1 MDESERPDGLDD
13 SWRDRLVAIGKG
25 AAGAIPW
32 GGGLVAEIVGA
43 VIPGQ
48 RADRIADY
56 LRALSARVDA
66 MSTDLRDA
74 LPRNA
79 EKIDLIEEGG
89 YQAARATS
97 QERIDHIVEAV
108 AQGLSEN
115 DAHVVRRKRLLQL
128 LGELDDDE
136 VGVLNAYGRSYGGGD
151 REAFERINRPD
162 PMHMQSSRV
171 EIEQNH
177 LFDAGKVHLLRLG
190 LLRKQYPSVRKGE
203 VPDFDSRSGDYKHS
217 IEVSGLGRL
226 LLKEIGMVTPFDA
239 EEAQS

>member
-74 LPRNA
+74 LPMNA
-79 EKIDLIEEGG
+79 EKIDLIEE
-89 YQAARATS
+89 AAT
-97 QERIDHIVEAV
+97 
-108 AQGLSEN
+108 
-115 DAHVVRRKRLLQL
+115 RRR
-128 LGELDDDE
+128 G
-136 VGVLNAYGRSYGGGD
+136 
-151 REAFERINRPD
+151 P
-162 PMHMQSSRV
+162 
-171 EIEQNH
+171 
-177 LFDAGKVHLLRLG
+177 LR
-190 LLRKQYPSVRKGE
+190 
-203 VPDFDSRSGDYKHS
+203 RSGS
-217 IEVSGLGRL
+217 IISLRRSRRGYPRTTHMSCGASAYFSYLANWTTMRS
-226 LLKEIGMVTPFDA
+226 A
-239 EEAQS
+239 C